1 MNDNLN
7 GKSEEVSHDDGEKKK
22 TNAEKM
28 PESGKKFSQLF
39 YIAIGCFAV
48 GVILFILAIVFTLTI
63 KNGIGIYFLISSM
76 IAELACVSFLNGHK
90 QKYGQTKLLF
100 IFKILS
106 YVVMGAGLAVF
117 IIGTGINVAN

>member
-1 MNDNLN
+1 MNDKYN
-7 GKSEEVSHDDGEKKK
+7 DKKQK
-22 TNAEKM
+22 TTDENQ

-48 GVILFILAIVFTLTI
+48 GVILFILAIVLTLTV
-63 KNGIGIYFLISSM
+63 KNGIGIYFLVASM
-76 IAELACVSFLNGHK
+76 IAELASVSFLNGHK

-117 IIGTGINVAN
+117 IIGTGLNVAN